1 MSDTLYRQM
10 KLLRLLPRYPRKIDS
25 ATLKEKLENRGI
37 VVEMRTLQRD
47 LENLLNDGHPIERDE
62 RSKPYGWSWVGDE
75 AFELSDMDPQTAL
88 AFDMIGKHMQRS
100 LPVSTF
106 KYLQPYITRAQNIL
120 NTLADTSEISQWKN
134 KVKVIPRG
142 MTFIPAELLPDVV
155 DTAYEALL
163 LDKRLQVTYKKRD
176 GELKEWE
183 LNPLGLVMKD
193 NTTYLIASI
202 KDYENPLH
210 LPLQRFRSAE
220 MLDLEAK
227 PLDNFDLDEYA
238 NNRMGYP
245 VNDEKASLKI
255 RLSNKVAQ
263 SLIESPL
270 SEDQATHEEGEDVI
284 IEATVA
290 DNLELRWWLQAY
302 GSNVEV
308 LEPKELRNEFKEL
321 ANNMVGMY
329 V

>member
-25 ATLKEKLENRGI
+25 ASLKAKLENRGI
-37 VVEMRTLQRD
+37 TVEMRTLQRD

-88 AFDMIGKHMQRS
+88 AFDMAGKHMHRA
-100 LPVSTF
+100 LPASTL

-120 NTLADTSEISQWKN
+120 NTLAETSEIGQWKN
-134 KVKVIPRG
+134 KVKVLPRG
-142 MTFIPAELLPDVV
+142 MKFIPPELLPEVV
-155 DTAYEALL
+155 DTVYEALL
-163 LDKRLQVTYKKRD
+163 VDKRIQATYQTRE
-176 GELKEWE
+176 GELKEYE

-193 NTTYLIASI
+193 NTIYLITSV
-202 KDYENPLH
+202 KDYGNTLQLPLH
-210 LPLQRFRSAE
+210 RFKSAKQ
-220 MLDLEAK
+220 LDLEAT
-227 PLDNFDLDEYA
+227 PVEGFDLDEYA
-238 NNRMGYP
+238 NNEMGYL
-245 VNDEKASLKI
+245 VTDKKAKLKL
-255 RLSNKVAQ
+255 RFSARVAV

-270 SEDQATHEEGEDVI
+270 SEDQQDYQEGKNTI
-284 IEATVA
+284 IEATVL

-321 ANNMVGMY
+321 TESMASMY
-329 V
+329 S